1 MKTKIS
7 LLLLA
12 LVFLATGCEHY
23 NSPEETPYFSVS
35 SSKKIAFSLGNLQ
48 YNASTNKWR
57 FAENQYD
64 YIGEDNIHISDT
76 YAGWIDLFGWGTGN
90 SPTLDTFDLR
100 DYFYGSLWET
110 NSINGDE
117 PNTWRT
123 LTDLEWRY
131 LLDKRPNA
139 EMLHGVAQVNGS
151 NGLILLPDNWVA
163 PRGVSFTYGFH
174 TDESKEAYAEFQTFT
189 KKEWNKLEK
198 SGAIFL
204 PAAGKRSPDF
214 GDGAQIHYVQI
225 YGMYWTSDLNG
236 TTTAS
241 MCFSSAIAFYDVKR
255 ALYEGLSVRLVKD
268 L

>member
-90 SPTLDTFDLR
+90 NPTLDTFDIV

-123 LTDLEWRY
+123 LTYLEWKY

-139 EMLHGVAQVNGS
+139 EMLHGVAQVNGT

-214 GDGAQIHYVQI
+214 GAGAQIHYVQI
-225 YGMYWTSDLNG
+225 YGMYWIGDCWG
-236 TTTAS
+236 TETAS

>member
-90 SPTLDTFDLR
+90 NPTLDTFDIV

-123 LTDLEWRY
+123 LTHLGGGIC
-131 LLDKRPNA
+131 LTNA
-139 EMLHGVAQVNGS
+139 LMQKCYMASHKS
-151 NGLILLPDNWVA
+151 MA
-163 PRGVSFTYGFH
+163 PTV
-174 TDESKEAYAEFQTFT
+174 
-189 KKEWNKLEK
+189 
-198 SGAIFL
+198 
-204 PAAGKRSPDF
+204 
-214 GDGAQIHYVQI
+214 
-225 YGMYWTSDLNG
+225 
-236 TTTAS
+236 
-241 MCFSSAIAFYDVKR
+241 
-255 ALYEGLSVRLVKD
+255 
-268 L
+268 